1 VRSAVERN
9 LLFYPDLFPAAF
21 VCSTPNNEHAIET
34 PTFAGVKSW
43 CTWEHKEVR
52 MHRLSAS
59 VLFLLAGTFTLAQT
73 PSNPPIVL
81 KNLPTN
87 TFTGGQTL
95 GTINNY
101 RGLQSNFGCP
111 VGFTA
116 NRQAPVQIM
125 SADDAR
131 RSGPTQGL
139 HLTLHNLKNM
149 PAIESIEVTVYGISQ
164 KGLVLPVGTSSTDT
178 VSKTFEFHRT
188 SDDTS
193 LSDADVAM
201 HLAGSLSWVDLI
213 SITYANGNTWH
224 ATANFQCRAIPSNFL
239 LVGTR

>member
-1 VRSAVERN
+1 
-9 LLFYPDLFPAAF
+9 
-21 VCSTPNNEHAIET
+21 
-34 PTFAGVKSW
+34 
-43 CTWEHKEVR
+43 

-73 PSNPPIVL
+73 PSNPPVVLKNLPTNTFTDGQTPSNPPIVL

-87 TFTGGQTL
+87 TFTDGQTL

-116 NRQAPVQIM
+116 NRQSNGQIITTG
-125 SADDAR
+125 DAKP
-131 RSGPTQGL
+131 SGPAQGL
-139 HLTLHNLKNM
+139 HLTLHHRSST
-149 PAIESIEVTVYGISQ
+149 PDIESIEVTVYGTSQ
-164 KGLVLPVGTSSTDT
+164 KGLYLPVGTPATDS
-178 VSKTFEFHRT
+178 VSKTFELHRT

-193 LSDADVAM
+193 LSDADVWM
-201 HLAGSLSWVDLI
+201 HLVGSLRWADLI
-213 SITYANGNTWH
+213 SITYADGTTWN
-224 ATANFQCRAIPSNFL
+224 ATENFKCRAIPSNFL